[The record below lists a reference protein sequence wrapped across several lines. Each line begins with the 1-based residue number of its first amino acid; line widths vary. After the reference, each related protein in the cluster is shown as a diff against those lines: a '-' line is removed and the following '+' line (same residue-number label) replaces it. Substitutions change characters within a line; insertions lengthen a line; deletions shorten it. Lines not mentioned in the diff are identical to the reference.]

1 MPSLAEALHIRP
13 GVTAIIGS
21 GGKTTLMLA
30 LASELQEKG
39 SVIVTTSTHI
49 FPPEGIRTVQRAE
62 SVNVQGILC
71 VGTPCEHGKLAV
83 PAQSFEEL
91 AELADFVLVEADGS
105 RHLPVKVHRS
115 FEPVIPAN
123 ANETVCVIGAS
134 GLNRPIEEAVHGW
147 EQFYR
152 MTGEKITTPEAV
164 AKALRMENLADRYVI
179 NQADVN
185 EEAARALGA
194 LLHKP
199 AAAAILRKGEILC
212 SF

>member
-30 LASELQEKG
+30 LAAELQEKG

-49 FPPEGIRTVQRAE
+49 FPPEGIQTVQRAE
-62 SVNVQGILC
+62 KVQGIIC
-71 VGTPCEHGKLAV
+71 IGTPCEHGKLAV

-91 AELADFVLVEADGS
+91 ARLADFVLVEADGS
-105 RHLPVKVHRS
+105 KHLPIKVHRS
-115 FEPVIPAN
+115 FEPVIPEN
-123 ANETVCVIGAS
+123 ANETICVIGAS

-164 AKALRMENLADRYVI
+164 AQTLEMENLADRYVI

-185 EEAARALGA
+185 EKAARELGA